1 MSPKTLAELR
11 QSPRVGLPERT
22 YSLCLA
28 SKLIGEIRT
37 LAIELDEAET
47 IAAAQREGDA
57 TKAAPRRAGESS
69 DVLEKR
75 AKMAALREEMIEH
88 TGTLTLLGVD
98 DGKWRE
104 WVDAH
109 PAREGNKRDRQIALG
124 YCNADDLLDD
134 LGRYAKAWN
143 GDDLAAGDWDWI
155 KSQAAPGDLKELGR
169 IVVSMHEMAVD
180 VPKLL
185 SDLLATPADET
196 A

>member
-1 MSPKTLAELR
+1 MSKTLAELR

-47 IAAAQREGDA
+47 VAAAQREDDA
-57 TKAAPRRAGESS
+57 NTTRPRRAGEASP
-69 DVLEKR
+69 VTAIRERL
-75 AKMAALREEMIEH
+75 AALREEMVEH

-98 DGKWRE
+98 EGKWRT

-109 PAREGNKRDRQIALG
+109 PARTDNGRDRQIALG

-134 LGRYAKAWN
+134 LGTYAHAWN
-143 GDDLAAGDWDWI
+143 GDPLAVGDWDWI
-155 KSQAAPGDLKELGR
+155 RSQAAPGDLKELGR
-169 IVVSMHEMAVD
+169 LVVSMHEMAVD

-185 SDLLATPADET
+185 SDLLATPADAT
-196 A
+196 G